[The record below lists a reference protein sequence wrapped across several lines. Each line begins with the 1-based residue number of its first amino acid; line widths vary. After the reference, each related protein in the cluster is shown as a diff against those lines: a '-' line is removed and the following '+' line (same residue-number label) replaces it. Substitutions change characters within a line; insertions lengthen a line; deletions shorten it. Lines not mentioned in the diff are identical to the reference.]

1 MPENFEGGQM
11 PLHMRLP
18 KLRGF
23 KNPFREEYQVVNLDR
38 LGQLFPDGGTVDVAD
53 LVAAGAVRRR
63 SRVKILGSG
72 DLSIALQVSAHAFS
86 ASAKEKITAA
96 GGNTTEL

>member
-1 MPENFEGGQM
+1 M

-38 LGQLFPDGGTVDVAD
+38 LGQLFPEGGTVGVSD
-53 LVAAGAVRRR
+53 LVAAGAVRRG
-63 SRVKILGSG
+63 SRVKILATG
-72 DLSIALQVSAHAFS
+72 DISVALDVTADAFS
-86 ASAKEKITAA
+86 ASAKEKIAAA
-96 GGNTTEL
+96 GGSATEV